1 VCFEQAARVSRFL
14 AVGVALTGA
23 LIALDLRAAP
33 GSIQDAERQLE
44 QLQARELIELKL
56 PGPNWPAPNPD
67 EEKRMAE
74 EYVRSM
80 VRAWNLSAVEESQLR
95 ARVMARLQAS
105 LLVRPPTR
113 YENPVTYRLVR
124 RWVGIIEETA
134 KSNFDAEQLRQI
146 NRIVFGTLQ
155 SAEVN
160 AAHIPTPAGD
170 SLIVFNA
177 GWFPFA
183 ELMSR
188 AVAMAMP
195 LYLAQDERLPGG
207 RWQALS
213 TEEGEVRRHLAQN
226 EQILNRFFQPLFSY
240 LTTGRLDSGIA
251 PHFFDPVDEPREG
264 VANMYYDAMGLFVV
278 AHEFGH
284 AVQNSAL
291 KIPTVSKS
299 GGRGWDEIRY
309 NWEQEFQA
317 DNLGVVLSYLALER
331 RPQNLAAILASVSFF
346 LKSIDLVRRGA
357 SLIATGRENVVNI
370 STHPPPTARLQSIRL
385 KLREFLRERQ
395 GVGYSENAWEQAV
408 TDAARLERVMDILW
422 ERTSPWLLDA
432 RKRGA
437 TVAPAFNQKD

>member
-1 VCFEQAARVSRFL
+1 MCFEQAARVSRFL